1 MLLGV
6 PMNDTPIRIRVRYS
20 KTGNLRFIGHLDTQR
35 LFERALRRAGLP
47 LRYTQG
53 FSKHMRLNLASALPL
68 GFVSSAEMLD
78 FWLDEP
84 IDTQEI
90 LEKLQDALPA
100 DIQIIELDQVNN
112 SLPSLQG
119 SLLASDYKITL
130 PEENSCEEFLQKL
143 EQLLSLPEI
152 PVTKRNK
159 TVDYKPL
166 ILEFSLQSVSQKN
179 CTLNLKLSS
188 TPGGNARPDDI
199 LKLLEVDPADC
210 LIERVGL
217 YFSSLEG

>member
-1 MLLGV
+1 MS
-6 PMNDTPIRIRVRYS
+6 DTPIRIRVCYS
-20 KTGNLRFIGHLDTQR
+20 KAGNLRFIGHLDTQR

-68 GFVSSAEMLD
+68 GFISSAEMLD

-84 IDTQEI
+84 LSKEEI
-90 LEKLQDALPA
+90 REKLQEALPP
-100 DIQIIELDQVNN
+100 DIQIIDLDQVDN
-112 SLPSLQG
+112 SFPSLQG

-143 EQLLSLPEI
+143 EQLLAQPEI
-152 PVTKRNK
+152 PVTRRKK

-166 ILEFSLQSVSQKN
+166 ILE
-179 CTLNLKLSS
+179 
-188 TPGGNARPDDI
+188 
-199 LKLLEVDPADC
+199 
-210 LIERVGL
+210 
-217 YFSSLEG
+217 